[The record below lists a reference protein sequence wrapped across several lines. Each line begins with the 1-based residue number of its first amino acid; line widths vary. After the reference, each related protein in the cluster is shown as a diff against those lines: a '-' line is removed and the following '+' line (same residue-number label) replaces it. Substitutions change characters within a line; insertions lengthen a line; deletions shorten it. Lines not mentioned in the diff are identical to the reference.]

1 MTVSATSAAGA
12 SSTSSTQNG
21 KGLNG
26 LSSEAFLQ
34 MMITQLQNQDPLEP
48 TGNDELLNQI
58 SQMRSLQSNIE
69 LGETLTSITNNQ
81 QLSSAASFI
90 GKTITASVQT
100 AAGSRQVSGVVTRA
114 FVAEGQ
120 AFIGVGDDSVPVS
133 GVHTI
138 HQS

>member
-1 MTVSATSAAGA
+1 MNVSATGSTG
-12 SSTSSTQNG
+12 SSTTDSTQASP
-21 KGLNG
+21 GLGG
-26 LSSEAFLQ
+26 LTSEDFLQ

-69 LGETLTSITNNQ
+69 LGDTLNSITNNQ

-90 GKTITASVQT
+90 GKTIGATVPT
-100 AAGSRQVSGVVTRA
+100 AAGSREVSGVVTRA
-114 FVAEGQ
+114 YVADGQ
-120 AFIGVGDDSVPVS
+120 AFVGVGDDSVPVS

-138 HQS
+138 HQT

>member
-1 MTVSATSAAGA
+1 MNVSATGA
-12 SSTSSTQNG
+12 TGSSTTDNKQGSQ
-21 KGLNG
+21 GLGG
-26 LSSEAFLQ
+26 LTSEAFLQ

-69 LGETLTSITNNQ
+69 LGETLNSITNNQ

-90 GKTITASVQT
+90 GKTIGATVQT

-120 AFIGVGDDSVPVS
+120 AFIGIGEDSVPVS

>member
-12 SSTSSTQNG
+12 SSTSSTQTG

-120 AFIGVGDDSVPVS
+120 AFIGVGDDSIPVS

>member
-1 MTVSATSAAGA
+1 M
-12 SSTSSTQNG
+12 
-21 KGLNG
+21 NG

-120 AFIGVGDDSVPVS
+120 AFIGVGDDSIPVS